1 MATHS
6 HRILI
11 NAPKGEVFN
20 AITTEEGLQG
30 WYTPTTEG
38 GAGHGEQIKLHF
50 KSKEGPFHWKI
61 QVTKPG
67 SDVRWECLEG
77 PGNAAGTTAKF
88 HLVEKGLGSTF
99 VDLDHDGQDES
110 DDKLRVCN
118 TMWGVLMFHLKNFT
132 ETKRS
137 EPAFH

>member
-11 NAPKGEVFN
+11 NAPKSEVFD
-20 AITTEEGLQG
+20 AITTAEGLQG

-38 GAGHGEQIKLHF
+38 SAGHGGKIKLHF
-50 KSKEGPFHWKI
+50 KSKDGPFHWKI
-61 QVTKPG
+61 EVTKLG
-67 SDVRWECLEG
+67 STVRWECLEG
-77 PGNAAGTTAKF
+77 PGSAAGTTA
-88 HLVEKGLGSTF
+88 TF
-99 VDLDHDGQDES
+99 RLDERGEGGTSVDLDHEGQDES

-118 TMWGVLMFHLKNFT
+118 TMWGALMFHLKNYA
-132 ETKRS
+132 ETKSS